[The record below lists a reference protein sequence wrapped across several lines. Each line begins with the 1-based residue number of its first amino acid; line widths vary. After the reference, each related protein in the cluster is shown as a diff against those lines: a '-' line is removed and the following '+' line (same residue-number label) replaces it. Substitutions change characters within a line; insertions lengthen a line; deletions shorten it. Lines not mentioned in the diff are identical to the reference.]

1 MDKRKGISLIVLVIT
16 ILVMIILA
24 GVVIV
29 SLSKNN
35 PVEKAKEATFKT
47 DVSTFEGDLSFYL
60 ANSLA
65 TDSTLKMED
74 VDAAGYSEI
83 KKVINS
89 FAEKYAD
96 KFEVVDGKLI
106 YIGEDKDELVWIGE
120 LGIST
125 KAGIVNAPVL
135 SSGMIPIKYSKDK
148 WVICD
153 SKDPEWYN
161 YESKKWANVMLSDGK
176 YKTITPG
183 TVVEDADLGSMFVWI
198 PRYAYSINKYK
209 TAATGAEGQT
219 QEIHDISF
227 LLGTSNSDV
236 DGKTYGKSYDARAA
250 QVGKVTPKIVHPAF
264 NFGGVEKQGIWVAK
278 FEASMNEDGVTHVN
292 NNSNSSCNYTNA
304 NRSMV
309 KVIPSAITWR
319 YISVGNAFYNCSNMT
334 RSNNIYGLN
343 NIDSHLMKNSEWG
356 AVAYLS
362 TSKYGSTPTISSKY
376 EKDPSSSGNDGY
388 KVWAGG
394 GVNAYRANKL
404 QSTTGNETGIYDM
417 NGGAWEYVGAY
428 YANNNSNLSLYGGST
443 LFAGDTLNSSYTKY
457 FDTYQVGDRE
467 SNASIHKAIWNSSF
481 NDPTYGNSYRKSI
494 TEEKFNLMATK
505 HGDGIYEGT
514 LPNEYSYY
522 GKQTD
527 NTNNWIK
534 NLDSNGTEYGKTVY
548 NDDFTLIG
556 NIQLPFLQRG
566 GSCVYGG
573 YSGIFASIGYYG
585 DPYCL
590 SGFRPVL
597 INN

>member
-1 MDKRKGISLIVLVIT
+1 MNKRKGISLIVLVIT

-35 PVEKAKEATFKT
+35 PVKKAKEATFKT

-135 SSGMIPIKYSKDK
+135 SSGMIPIKYNGTK

-161 YESKKWANVMLSDGK
+161 YEGKQWANVMLSDGK

-209 TAATGAEGQT
+209 TAATGTEGKT
-219 QEIHDISF
+219 QLIHDITF
-227 LLGTSNSDV
+227 LTGTSDSDV
-236 DGKTYGKSYDARAA
+236 DGKTYAKSYDAKAA
-250 QVGKVTPKIVHPAF
+250 QVGKPTPKIVHPGF
-264 NFGGVEKQGIWVAK
+264 TLGNKELSGIWFAK
-278 FEASMNEDGVTHVN
+278 FEASMQGDMNKNNEN
-292 NNSNSSCNYTNA
+292 SCNI
-304 NRSMV
+304 V
-309 KVIPSAITWR
+309 KDNTIAIVPNKLVWR
-319 YISVGNAFYNCSNMT
+319 FINIGRMFDNCFNM
-334 RSNNIYGLN
+334 RNSGNIYGITN
-343 NIDSHLMKNSEWG
+343 VDSHLMKNTEWG

-362 TSKYGSTPTISSKY
+362 TSKYGIPPTFSGEREEY
-376 EKDPSSSGNDGY
+376 EINKFNVYS
-388 KVWAGG
+388 GG
-394 GVNAYRANKL
+394 GKNSNYKINVS
-404 QSTTGNETGIYDM
+404 QSTTGNVTGIFDM
-417 NGGAWEYVGAY
+417 NGGCWEYVAAY
-428 YANNNSNLSLYGGST
+428 WENKNDYFNT
-443 LFAGDTLNSSYTKY
+443 FA
-457 FDTYQVGDRE
+457 
-467 SNASIHKAIWNSSF
+467 SNAFTNGIVKEPYTNYF
-481 NDPTYGNSYRKSI
+481 NKYEVGNNEKDPSLFSTVYNANFDDVNYGNKFRKKV
-494 TEEKFNLMATK
+494 TTDRYNLLSNSF
-505 HGDGIYEGT
+505 GDALYEVIKQDK
-514 LPNEYSYY
+514 YSYF
-522 GKQTD
+522 GKLTD
-527 NTNNWIK
+527 NK
-534 NLDSNGTEYGKTVY
+534 NDWLINDISDVPQYGKTEYFGDYAV
-548 NDDFTLIG
+548 LG
-556 NIQLPFLQRG
+556 NTFYSFLLRG
-566 GSCVYGG
+566 GCWWDTSGAGLFTSHAATGG
-573 YSGIFASIGYYG
+573 QI
-585 DPYCL
+585 YCHT
-590 SGFRPVL
+590 FRPVL
-597 INN
+597 TIQ